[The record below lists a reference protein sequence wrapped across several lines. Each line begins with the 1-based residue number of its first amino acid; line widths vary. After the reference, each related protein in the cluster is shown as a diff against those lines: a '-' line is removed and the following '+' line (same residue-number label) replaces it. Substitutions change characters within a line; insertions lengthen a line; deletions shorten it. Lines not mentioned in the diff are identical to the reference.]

1 MTFSFTPRRGD
12 GRARI
17 GIIGVVVTALVV
29 ITALQMDK
37 LPYLSTGSV
46 YTAYFSDAGGLRPG
60 DVVVVSGVQVGTVN
74 GIALAHTDDGT
85 ARGRTAAKVSFT
97 MADGTEVGADS
108 QASIKTETVLGR
120 RNLTVE
126 PHGAG
131 RLRPGDSIPFRNTL
145 APYSLTDALDDTTS
159 TLEQTDTATLNRA
172 INTLSDTFS
181 DTPPQVRGA
190 VDGVAR
196 LSQSI
201 SERDDALRSLLAR
214 ANSVTDIVAKR
225 SSQINTLLVDA
236 NSLLGELQARRMAL
250 GELIVGIKN
259 VTAQVSGF
267 IADNNAQLNPVLTN
281 LNKALTVIEDNRAN
295 LNATLDR
302 LGPYANV
309 VGEAVSSGPYFSS
322 YVGIP
327 TFGDYTNTF
336 LLLLRQKYP
345 EAYKAFTYSGNP
357 LFLNNF
363 FLRPDQESDPNRS
376 IPVPDT
382 PRDRGNP

>member
-1 MTFSFTPRRGD
+1 MTFSTPTRGTS
-12 GRARI
+12 RARI

-37 LPYLSTGSV
+37 LPFLSTGSV

-74 GIALAHTDDGT
+74 GIALAHTDDGS

-97 MADGTEVGADS
+97 MADGTIVGTDS

-126 PHGAG
+126 PHGSG
-131 RLRPGDSIPFRNTL
+131 RLRPGQEIPFRNTL
-145 APYSLTDALDDTTS
+145 SPYSLTDALDDTTS
-159 TLEQTDTATLNRA
+159 TLEQTDTGTLNRA
-172 INTLSDTFS
+172 LNTLSDTFS

-196 LSQSI
+196 LSKSI
-201 SERDDALRSLLAR
+201 ADRDDALRSLLGR
-214 ANSVTDIVAKR
+214 AKSVTDVVAQRGK
-225 SSQINTLLVDA
+225 QINTLLVDA

-250 GELIVGIKN
+250 GQLIVGVKD
-259 VTAQVSGF
+259 VAAQVSGF

-281 LNKALTVIEDNRAN
+281 LNKALTVFEDNRAN

-357 LFLNNF
+357 LFLSNF
-363 FLRPDQESDPNRS
+363 FPRLDQESDPDRS
-376 IPVPDT
+376 VPVPDT
-382 PRDRGNP
+382 PRDRGQR